1 MPFSSLQQPTAR
13 DICCGIMESSIDW
26 GISLKNLYWSL
37 RKDWLLNQ
45 TFIQCQII
53 ISTSLVWLHTVD
65 VHRIYWENH
74 VIAFSNFFHIH
85 PMGIAPVHCS
95 SRHTHTKQ
103 QKKSPKVW
111 FFQSMDLDI
120 ISLER
125 HSLWDSLVPPAML
138 FYTIGQASFSKC
150 FAGTDCLGT
159 PRNQLWNG
167 KKSVS
172 DSVGFFFKPGV
183 HPKIAKFNETM
194 LINHYRFLE

>member
-13 DICCGIMESSIDW
+13 DIYYGIMESSIDW
-26 GISLKNLYWSL
+26 GISLKTPLLELAERLAAQSNLHSMPNY
-37 RKDWLLNQ
+37 
-45 TFIQCQII
+45 
-53 ISTSLVWLHTVD
+53 
-65 VHRIYWENH
+65 RIYKLGL
-74 VIAFSNFFHIH
+74 IAYCRCPSYILGKPKTMFFHIH
-85 PMGIAPVHCS
+85 PMGIAAVHCS

-103 QKKSPKVW
+103 QKKTPKVW

-167 KKSVS
+167 KKSVWFS
-172 DSVGFFFKPGV
+172 RAFFQTWSTPQNCQV
-183 HPKIAKFNETM
+183 
-194 LINHYRFLE
+194 